1 VNSLTERLKDLDE
14 AIPGQGFKVR
24 FTLGMTEGE
33 RSRLPEK
40 PETALKRK
48 NSSEQAKGAAGK
60 IASKSK
66 KAKGTKIPAGK

>member
-1 VNSLTERLKDLDE
+1 
-14 AIPGQGFKVR
+14 
-24 FTLGMTEGE
+24 MTEGE